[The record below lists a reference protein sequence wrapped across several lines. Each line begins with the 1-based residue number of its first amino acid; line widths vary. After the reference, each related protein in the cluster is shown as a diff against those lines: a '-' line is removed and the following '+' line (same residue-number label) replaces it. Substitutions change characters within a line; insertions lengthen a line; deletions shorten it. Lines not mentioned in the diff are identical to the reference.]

1 MENNPQGCI
10 CLLTSNPTSSGTVV
24 AQRRRGSI
32 QHSKYFYLVPTS
44 HWKIFKSPKTTK
56 MHTNKW
62 KIVPV
67 LLCTLGYFYLLP
79 DKTILCELPEMLSTN
94 ASINLWKLCSFC
106 FSTVETIQKV
116 RGFRQYLLND
126 LGARDYANQWF
137 IFVTRRCRVLCY
149 RRDYRIQCFVFFF

>member
-32 QHSKYFYLVPTS
+32 QHSKYFYLVPPS

-62 KIVPV
+62 K
-67 LLCTLGYFYLLP
+67 LFLCRCAHLVIFNN
-79 DKTILCELPEMLSTN
+79 DKIILCELPEMLSMN
-94 ASINLWKLCSFC
+94 AYISLWKLCSFC